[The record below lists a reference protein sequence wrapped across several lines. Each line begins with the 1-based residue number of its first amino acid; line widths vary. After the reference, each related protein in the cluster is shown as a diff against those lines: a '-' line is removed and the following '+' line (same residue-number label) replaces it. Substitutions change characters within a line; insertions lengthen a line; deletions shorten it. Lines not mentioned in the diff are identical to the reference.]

1 MASGVALLGEVLLLC
16 TRALIVASGVDREE
30 GKWYFPSMPTATT
43 FLTLDKK
50 GRTTLPE
57 EVRQALGVGAGDF
70 LLLERTDRG
79 TYELVPATLVPND
92 QLWFH
97 HPEMQSRVRR
107 AEEEIASGRS
117 TRTETPA
124 ESQAF
129 LDSLKQEPRRRH

>member
-1 MASGVALLGEVLLLC
+1 MATV
-16 TRALIVASGVDREE
+16 
-30 GKWYFPSMPTATT
+30 TT

-50 GRTTLPE
+50 GRATLPE

-79 TYELVPATLVPND
+79 TFELVPATLVPND

-97 HPEMQSRVRR
+97 QPEVQARIRR

-117 TRTETPA
+117 TRTGTPA
-124 ESQAF
+124 QAQGF
-129 LDSLKQEPRRRH
+129 LDSLKTKPRLRR